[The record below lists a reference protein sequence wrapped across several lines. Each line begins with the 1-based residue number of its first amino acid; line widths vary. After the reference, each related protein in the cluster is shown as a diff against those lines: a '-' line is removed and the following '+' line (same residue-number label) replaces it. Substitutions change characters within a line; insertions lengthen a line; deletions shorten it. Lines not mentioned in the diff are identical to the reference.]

1 MHTYQIFTGG
11 LGLLMAG
18 VIFYLIRRDHMHARF
33 SLWWLMVGVLAAAFG
48 FFPGWIDVVGRWL
61 GVSYPPVLGMILV
74 LGALVLKL
82 LLVDIEQSR
91 IRREM
96 LRVTQRLL
104 LMEER
109 LWRAQG
115 GSSSGGVDS
124 NGEE

>member
-1 MHTYQIFTGG
+1 
-11 LGLLMAG
+11 
-18 VIFYLIRRDHMHARF
+18 MHARF

>member
-33 SLWWLMVGVLAAAFG
+33 SLWWLIVGVLAAAFG

-115 GSSSGGVDS
+115 GSSSGGADS
-124 NGEE
+124 NGEQ